1 MDSQIKKKIIIMST
15 KLGNQNSESRSSKT
29 SNENKGNKN
38 FDNLSS
44 ALKQNIKRRKAAKKH
59 KQQDS

>member
-1 MDSQIKKKIIIMST
+1 MST